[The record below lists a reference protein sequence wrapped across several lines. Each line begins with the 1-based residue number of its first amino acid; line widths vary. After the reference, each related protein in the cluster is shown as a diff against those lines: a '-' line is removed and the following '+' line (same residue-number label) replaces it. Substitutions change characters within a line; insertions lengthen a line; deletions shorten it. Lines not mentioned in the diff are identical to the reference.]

1 VKDQK
6 PSPLFLVLALLVLLV
21 TGILLWPVPKKAKPM
36 TAGHISAS
44 SHQAEEII
52 NRHLWMTDK
61 SRELAQEQMKAQNT
75 YTNPR
80 IGDSI
85 WPEGQKSG
93 KQMGVDHSP
102 DTNENNAYQD
112 LNRYPKNLQVQTPD
126 AVIQAQ
132 LSDEDRRR
140 EYEAA
145 YREEYAKQF
154 IENARRNG
162 YEVLL
167 NDQFVVISVRPI
179 RNPSGELGPQA
190 Q

>member
-1 VKDQK
+1 MKDNK
-6 PSPLFLVLALLVLLV
+6 ASSLILILALLAIVV
-21 TGILLWPVPKKAKPM
+21 TTFLLWPTPKKTKPL

-52 NRHLWMTDK
+52 NKHLWMTEK
-61 SRELAQEQMKAQNT
+61 SKELAQEQMKAQNDF
-75 YTNPR
+75 TNPK

-85 WPEGQKSG
+85 WPDGQKSG
-93 KQMGVDHSP
+93 KQIGVDHSP
-102 DTNENNAYQD
+102 DTNENNAFED

-126 AVIQAQ
+126 AVIQGQ

-167 NDQFVVISVRPI
+167 NDKLVVISVRPI